1 MARKLRSTEASRLV
15 AVLAPILDLPRGAW
29 QVVLNDAVTMAS
41 FMDAECRVRHIK
53 ITDAMRERIRSAL
66 TPA

>member
-15 AVLAPILDLPRGAW
+15 AVLAPILDLPRGAG